1 MGYTTG
7 HTILDDEYNEFAGNL
22 NSIIGTPAAG
32 TGWGQTQVSTVSPGT
47 TISATQWNTLMNN
60 IESAASHTNT
70 SGVSFSSVAGGDT
83 ISVINN
89 MALYIDNVNVNRG
102 DLHAHGSNITAS
114 QNHTGSWYT
123 QLTFTA
129 TTTFAS
135 DANAKAFF
143 NAGGQIGINFSSANG
158 SGSKNTGWANLCTA
172 VGTIW
177 LSSAGPSGP
186 ATSVTL
192 AGTSY
197 QGTDKK
203 GGSGSVTTESNV
215 GFFDLTSSNQQ
226 TFKQFDSTYFYTSNY
241 IAIQYKYASNV
252 VTATV
257 ICRDD
262 ANTTS
267 DPGAVQDEVVNLDI
281 NCQLTVR
288 QPSTTYISNSWGTPS
303 ASVSSSAS

>member
-89 MALYIDNVNVNRG
+89 MATNITNVNSNRG

-203 GGSGSVTTESNV
+203 GGSGSVTTESNI
-215 GFFDLTSSNQQ
+215 GFFDLTSSNQE
-226 TFKQFDSTYFYTSNY
+226 TFKQFDATYLYTSNY

-257 ICRDD
+257 ICRDN
-262 ANTTS
+262 ANTS
-267 DPGAVQDEVVNLDI
+267 GNPGATQDEVVNLDI